1 MRYFAF
7 GTCFRQI
14 IMNFDTNKK
23 WIGQQSEDS
32 KWSPDTELRLYIWS
46 PMQTEFRFN
55 MKALIFLLALACA
68 GSDHVKRYNPT
79 FSQNQ
84 LHIYKYDGVILT
96 GLPEKGLNR
105 AGIRITS
112 RVTIRALGSNQY
124 LLQLENPQL
133 QELNGIWPQDPF
145 SSLRK
150 LTERWSPLLTRPVKF
165 EYTDGRVGN
174 IFTSEDVPE
183 DVLNIHRGILN
194 ILQITIKKSQNFYDL
209 QEAGI
214 EGICHARYIV
224 QEDKRKERLIIT
236 KAKDLTN
243 CQERVLMQTGTVYTQ
258 LCPSCQQRGRN
269 IRASAASTIVL
280 KPTAVGAIIQEA
292 RVREV
297 HQFTPFHELD
307 GTIRLEARQSLILEK
322 ITTAQMEQIPDM
334 QSRRSLQYRSE
345 RNVLQQPIR
354 LLKEQNVITQ
364 IKDTLNH
371 MAQHNVQDV
380 HADAPASLMQLVQLL
395 RVAPHRAFSEIWS
408 WAKSQPEPR
417 RWLLEAIPAIGT
429 IESLKF
435 IKSRIQESETVRSEI
450 IQALILA
457 LHQVKTDRDV
467 LTMAREIMELDQVKR
482 CQLTRKLAILAY
494 GSMIF
499 RNYAEKPICPEEI
512 LKPIHSL
519 LSDAGNR
526 PNDEDI
532 VLGLKA
538 IDNAGQPASIKN
550 IVKLLPGFGT
560 AAANLPLKVRV
571 DAIMALRNIARKD
584 PRTVQRIAVQTFLN
598 RRNHPEERMMA
609 CAVLFATKPPL
620 TLVSMVANSL
630 LTETSLQ
637 VASFTHSHIRA
648 LSRSSLPSINSLA
661 AACNL
666 ALNILSPKLE
676 QLGHRFSKVYRVDTF
691 MYRMMAGASAK
702 LLLFKNSGSIIPTA
716 LLAKVRGH
724 ALGSSL
730 DLIEVGL
737 RAEGLQEILMK
748 ERAPDLR
755 KTESRSIRRILSKF
769 ISWKELPEETPL
781 ASVYL
786 KLFGQELAFAQLRK
800 EDLDAIRQ
808 RMSSPIDSYMKKLNE
823 GVTFNPS
830 KALVAAEMRQV
841 VPTVIGLPME
851 LSIISSA
858 VAVSNIKVDLRSDSP
873 IGKLPRLLTSR
884 IQLNA
889 RLNPSVS
896 IHTRVFMGINMP
908 QIQSGVELRA
918 NVRSIIPVGIT
929 AKINLKEGN
938 FRIDTTPA
946 DKENRILSMISQVYA
961 VSRNVENLSAE
972 KITPILPSTP
982 ESRISRQR
990 FRSSSRSSRATSMR
1004 IATHL
1009 SPETL
1014 SDQVPCSEEKQRPRV
1029 PNRSSYRTCAEATKF
1044 GVKACVDIRMENALS
1059 FKHSPLYRLMGEHT
1073 LNVSIAPVTSEPE
1086 IEKIVLEIQAG
1097 SRASSKL
1104 MRLSD
1109 KELGPDRIRSSAE
1122 RLRLMRQSSTPR
1134 TRNSTMSSSS
1144 SSSSIRQSRRLASR
1158 STSRTSS
1165 SSEYSQRRRNSKTVL
1180 PSGTSVSRK
1189 RGSKRWSSS
1198 SSSSSSSS
1206 LRSKRL
1212 SQQHIS
1218 RRTSGTLRSSRRLN
1232 SRRESISRQL
1242 LELAF
1247 RPLQDSRYT
1256 VRRQSARILSAST
1269 HHSGSSRITR
1279 ISRRSGSRASRA
1291 SHGSSILRSSEQRY
1305 LISRV
1310 GSPSLVVLLRSRR
1323 TDGTQRGYQV
1333 TGYVKMETRLP
1344 RVHLRLVELDEK
1356 SNWKICA
1363 DAAMP
1368 SSHKV
1373 LTQVRWGENCEKYRV
1388 SVRVSNGQLA
1398 THPAVKVKMQWSRIP
1413 ESLKYNAKMV
1423 GDSLPGL
1430 GYALGLSQT
1439 YRRNPSRQ
1447 ITVLVALTSP
1457 RTIDTIIKLPKM
1469 TAYYQG
1475 LQLPASLPMH
1485 AISVRVQQKGFST
1498 IADIPDMVL
1507 ATNQRQCTV
1516 EIDVVRSF
1524 DGAELKHSL
1533 ANRCYY
1539 VLTQDCSA
1547 SPRFILMT
1555 RRAEIDQSKKEIKLV
1570 LASNNTIIEAIP
1582 TKSGTKL
1589 LINGA
1594 EQDPNQQIPELPD
1607 ISVQQKD
1614 ARIILEARTIG
1625 IERLFFD
1632 GNRVEIVLDQMI
1644 SKTCGICGQN
1654 NAEKKMMKPNQEEAR
1669 DVEDLFESWT
1679 YPGQS
1684 CADDCKVRREFV
1696 QLGKVIEFEGLESR
1710 CYSVEP
1716 VQRCLEGCAP
1726 IETRSQIINFHCVSS
1741 NFTVRDYT
1749 IFSRKS
1755 PDMRRSVDSHS
1766 DCMCSRCAE
1775 A

>member
-1 MRYFAF
+1 MD
-7 GTCFRQI
+7 
-14 IMNFDTNKK
+14 FDTNKK
-23 WIGQQSEDS
+23 WIGQQSEDF
-32 KWSPDTELRLYIWS
+32 KWSPDTQRRLYIWS

-68 GSDHVKRYNPT
+68 GSDHVKRYNPI

-112 RVTIRALGSNQY
+112 RVRVRGLGSNQY

-133 QELNGIWPQDPF
+133 QELNGIWPKDPF

-150 LTERWSPLLTRPVKF
+150 LTERWTPLLTKPVKF

-174 IFTSEDVPE
+174 IFTSENVPE

-243 CQERVLMQTGTVYTQ
+243 CQERVLKQTGIVYTQ

-280 KPTAVGAIIQEA
+280 KPTALGAIIQEA

-334 QSRRSLQYRSE
+334 QNRRSLQYRSE
-345 RNVLQQPIR
+345 RNVLQQPFR
-354 LLKEQNVITQ
+354 LLKDQNVITQ

-371 MAQHNVQDV
+371 MAQHNAQDV
-380 HADAPASLMQLVQLL
+380 HADAPARLMQLVQLL

-408 WAKSQPEPR
+408 WAKTQPEPR

-435 IKSRIQESETVRSEI
+435 IKSRIQESETLRSEI
-450 IQALILA
+450 LQALILA

-467 LTMAREIMELDQVKR
+467 LTTAREIMELDQVKR
-482 CQLTRKLAILAY
+482 CQLTRKLTILAY

-499 RNYAEKPICPEEI
+499 RNYAEKPVCPEEI

-538 IDNAGQPASIKN
+538 IGNAGQPASIKN

-598 RRNHPEERMMA
+598 RKNHPEERMVA

-724 ALGSSL
+724 ALGGSS

-755 KTESRSIRRILSKF
+755 KTESKSIRRILSKF
-769 ISWKELPEETPL
+769 INWKELPEETPL
-781 ASVYL
+781 ASAYL
-786 KLFGQELAFAQLRK
+786 KIFGQELAFAQLRK

-823 GVTFNPS
+823 GVTFHPS

-841 VPTVIGLPME
+841 VPTVVGLPME

-858 VAVSNIKVDLRSDSP
+858 VAVSNIRVDLRSDSP

-889 RLNPSVS
+889 RLNPSMS

-938 FRIDTTPA
+938 FRIDTSPA

-990 FRSSSRSSRATSMR
+990 FRSSSRSSRAASAR

-1014 SDQVPCSEEKQRPRV
+1014 SDQVPCSEDEQRPRV
-1029 PNRSSYRTCAEATKF
+1029 PNRSSYRSCAEATKF
-1044 GVKACVDIRMENALS
+1044 GVKACVDVRMENALS

-1073 LNVSIAPVTSEPE
+1073 LNVSIAPVTSDPE

-1104 MRLSD
+1104 MRLAD

-1122 RLRLMRQSSTPR
+1122 RLRLMRQSSLPR
-1134 TRNSTMSSSS
+1134 MRNRTLSSSS
-1144 SSSSIRQSRRLASR
+1144 SSSSMQQSGRLTSR
-1158 STSRTSS
+1158 SSSRTSS
-1165 SSEYSQRRRNSKTVL
+1165 SSEYSQRRRDSKIVL
-1180 PSGTSVSRK
+1180 PSGRTVSRR
-1189 RGSKRWSSS
+1189 RGSMRRRSS

-1206 LRSKRL
+1206 LRSIRR
-1212 SQQHIS
+1212 SQQQIT
-1218 RRTSGTLRSSRRLN
+1218 RRTSGTLRSGRILS
-1232 SRRESISRQL
+1232 SRRESISHQL

-1256 VRRQSARILSAST
+1256 VRKQSARILSAST
-1269 HHSGSSRITR
+1269 HRSGSSRITR
-1279 ISRRSGSRASRA
+1279 IGRRSGSRASRA

-1310 GSPSLVVLLRSRR
+1310 GPPSLVVLLRSRR

-1356 SNWKICA
+1356 SNWRICA

-1373 LTQVRWGENCEKYRV
+1373 LTQVRWGENCEKYKV

-1423 GDSLPGL
+1423 GDYIPGL

-1447 ITVLVALTSP
+1447 ITALVALTSP

-1475 LQLPASLPMH
+1475 LQLPASLPMQ

-1516 EIDVVRSF
+1516 EKDIIQSF
-1524 DGAELKHSL
+1524 DETKLKHTL

-1539 VLTQDCSA
+1539 VLTQDCSP
-1547 SPRFILMT
+1547 STRFILMM

-1582 TKSGTKL
+1582 TQSGTKL
-1589 LINGA
+1589 LVNGV
-1594 EQDPNQQIPELPD
+1594 ERDPSQQIPEVSG
-1607 ISVQQKD
+1607 INVQQKD
-1614 ARIILEARTIG
+1614 AGIILEVRSIG

-1632 GNRVEIVLDQMI
+1632 GNRVEIELDQMI

-1679 YPGQS
+1679 YPGQT

-1696 QLGKVIEFEGLESR
+1696 PLGKVIEFEGLESR

-1726 IETRSQIINFHCVSS
+1726 IETRSQIVNFHCVSS
-1741 NFTVRDYT
+1741 NFTVNDYT
-1749 IFSRKS
+1749 VFSRKS
-1755 PDMRRSVDSHS
+1755 PDVRHSVDSHS